1 MLDHDICYRAVQS
14 RDARFDGMFFTA
26 VRTTHIYCRPSCAAR
41 TPLRANVQ
49 FYKTAAAAQQA
60 GYRACK
66 RCRPDATPNSPE
78 WNVRADLV
86 GRAMRQIADGVVDRE
101 GVAGLAR
108 RLSYSPRQLNRQLLA
123 ELGAGPQAL
132 AQAQRSRTARILLET
147 TDRPMSDVAFGAGFR
162 SIRQFN
168 ETIRAVYGRTPTEM
182 RTLVRGRL
190 ADADSSAGVIRL
202 RLPYRPPLD
211 FAGLLR
217 FLAARAVPGV
227 EECTTDTYRRV
238 LSLPHQLAVVALSLP
253 KRSPAALPA
262 AGNAYVQCEI
272 QLPDLRDLTAAVQ
285 RCRRLLD
292 LDADPKAVADALG
305 PDPDLGP
312 LIRSNPGRRLPGH
325 VDEHELA
332 VRAVLGQQVSIG
344 AARSLAAGLAARYGE
359 ALPRPDGSLTHAFP
373 TVAAL
378 AAAAPLC
385 LAMPRARRRALD
397 ALVAA
402 LADGR
407 ISLDSGADRDR
418 VSAQLGELPGIGPW
432 TVAYIRMRSL
442 SDPDAFLETDLG
454 LRQAMAKLGLPTD
467 ARGVTARAERWRPW
481 RAYALQHLWALC
493 EGALVSGSGP
503 GADEPPRAAEPSV
516 PIAPTE
522 R

>member
-41 TPLRANVQ
+41 TPLRANVR

-78 WNVRADLV
+78 WNARADLV
-86 GRAMRQIADGVVDRE
+86 GRAMRLIADGVVDRD
-101 GVAGLAR
+101 GVSGLAR
-108 RLSYSPRQLNRQLLA
+108 RLSYSPRQLNRQLMA
-123 ELGAGPQAL
+123 ELGAGPQSL

-147 TDRPMSDVAFGAGFR
+147 TDRPMTDVAFGAGFR

-168 ETIRAVYGRTPTEM
+168 DTIRLVYGCTPSEV
-182 RTLVRGRL
+182 RSRVRGREDV
-190 ADADSSAGVIRL
+190 AADSAAGVIRL

-211 FAGLLR
+211 FAALLR

-227 EECTTDTYRRV
+227 EECTEDTYRRV
-238 LSLPHQLAVVALSLP
+238 LSLPHQLAVVALRLP
-253 KRSPAALPA
+253 RRTSGAKATASS
-262 AGNAYVQCEI
+262 YIECEI
-272 QLPDLRDLTAAVQ
+272 WLQDLRDLTAAVQ

-292 LDADPKAVADALG
+292 LDADPGAVAEALG
-305 PDPDLGP
+305 RDRHLGP
-312 LIRSNPGRRLPGH
+312 LVRANPGRRLPGH

-344 AARSLAAGLAARYGE
+344 AARLLAAKLAARYGE
-359 ALPRPDGSLTHAFP
+359 PLARPDGSLTHAFP
-373 TVAAL
+373 TAAAL
-378 AAAAPLC
+378 NAGAPLEIG
-385 LAMPRARRRALD
+385 MPKARQRALG

-402 LADGR
+402 LADG
-407 ISLDSGADRDR
+407 SLQLDGGADRDR
-418 VSAQLGELPGIGPW
+418 VSAQLQELPGIGPW

-442 SDPDAFLETDLG
+442 ADPDAFLETDLG
-454 LRQAMAKLGLPTD
+454 LRQAMARLGLPTD
-467 ARGVTARAERWRPW
+467 VHAVTALAERWRPW
-481 RAYALQHLWALC
+481 RAYALQHLWALG
-493 EGALVSGSGP
+493 EGALASGP
-503 GADEPPRAAEPSV
+503 SAGQHLEAAAPSV
-516 PIAPTE
+516 PIFRAE